1 MKYPRGVQPAD
12 ASRDDE
18 GKDRVDRVDRVCL
31 QPVAVTVRQLEAL
44 PERADWAKLLAAR
57 LARVPGDRGLPTLAG
72 LMAQVT
78 SDEAAAHGLPAGVA
92 PPDALVPIVARSLE
106 ATVEEL
112 IDVGV
117 VESAETLARLAPQL
131 ASVRGD
137 DGEARFVA
145 RAALGR
151 VVDVALCTWPGA
163 LLPDALLH
171 ELRVLA
177 ERADVHLPLVDAI
190 AADTFQG
197 ELSETYLRAAQ
208 RAARF
213 LDGSLYATY
222 YDLPVARL
230 AALDDAAPSRH
241 GTPISPG
248 FTSLCL
254 ARAGVSSPFGSPAH
268 NAMILEQAQIL
279 TSHNLAVLVGGLGM
293 SPRVAAKLPVLVRR
307 CWDDVGD
314 ALDRGALDRGA
325 IEHAAIAW
333 RQMIFFASIL
343 PAAAREDF
351 IGWTGER
358 VRAAPAELR
367 ARFAPAYAGLCLAAT
382 GITPGPSTE
391 PEARVLLG
399 WSPDPHWLL
408 S

>member
-1 MKYPRGVQPAD
+1 MKYPRGVEPAD

-18 GKDRVDRVDRVCL
+18 GEDRVDRLDRVCL
-31 QPVAVTVRQLEAL
+31 QPVADTVRQLEAL
-44 PERADWAKLLAAR
+44 PERAEWAKLLAAR

-78 SDEAAAHGLPAGVA
+78 GDEAAAHGLPAGVA

-117 VESAETLARLAPQL
+117 VESAETLARVAPQL
-131 ASVRGD
+131 ASVR
-137 DGEARFVA
+137 
-145 RAALGR
+145 R

-163 LLPDALLH
+163 LLPDALLR

-177 ERADVHLPLVDAI
+177 ERAGMHLPIVDAI

-197 ELSETYLRAAQ
+197 ELGEPFLRAAQ

-213 LDGSLYATY
+213 LDGTLYATY

-230 AALDDAAPSRH
+230 ASLDDVAPSRW

-254 ARAGVSSPFGSPAH
+254 ARAGVTSPFGTAAH
-268 NAMILEQAQIL
+268 NAIILEQAQIL
-279 TSHNLAVLVGGLGM
+279 TTHNLAVLVGGLGM
-293 SPRVAAKLPVLVRR
+293 SPKVAARLPALARR
-307 CWDDVGD
+307 CWHDVVED
-314 ALDRGALDRGA
+314 LQRGE
-325 IEHAAIAW
+325 IERAACAW
-333 RQMIFFASIL
+333 RQMIFFASIM
-343 PAAAREDF
+343 PSAARGDF
-351 IGWTGER
+351 IRWTGEQMR
-358 VRAAPAELR
+358 EAPAAFR

-382 GITPGPSTE
+382 GITPGSHTE
-391 PEARVLLG
+391 PEARVFLG

-408 S
+408 T

>member
-31 QPVAVTVRQLEAL
+31 QPVAITVRQLEAL
-44 PERADWAKLLAAR
+44 DERAGWARLLAAR

-78 SDEAAAHGLPAGVA
+78 SDESAAHGLPAGVA

-117 VESAETLARLAPQL
+117 VDSAETLARVAPQL
-131 ASVRGD
+131 ASVRK
-137 DGEARFVA
+137 
-145 RAALGR
+145 

-163 LLPDALLH
+163 LLPDALLR
-171 ELRVLA
+171 ELRALA

-190 AADTFQG
+190 PADTFQG

-213 LDGSLYATY
+213 LEGTLYATY

-254 ARAGVSSPFGSPAH
+254 GRAGVTSPFGTPAH
-268 NAMILEQAQIL
+268 NATILEQAQIL
-279 TSHNLAVLVGGLGM
+279 TTHNLAVLVGGLGM
-293 SPRVAAKLPVLVRR
+293 SPRVAAGLPAMVRR
-307 CWDDVGD
+307 CWDVVMD
-314 ALDRGALDRGA
+314 AIPRGA
-325 IEHAAIAW
+325 IEHAATAW

-351 IGWTGER
+351 IQWTGDQL
-358 VRAAPAELR
+358 RAAPAELR

-382 GITPGPSTE
+382 GTTPSPSTE

-399 WSPDPHWLL
+399 WSPHPHWLL